1 MVKNLHSRIQTL
13 EISLEDSEYKVRE
26 NISEMLV
33 YEELKS
39 FKQKALKKEKKVQRK
54 KRQMAERTDFKNIK
68 VEKLKMK
75 ILALCLRCKMITI
88 TF

>member
-39 FKQKALKKEKKVQRK
+39 FKQKALKKEKKGSEKEKTNGRK
-54 KRQMAERTDFKNIK
+54 NRF
-68 VEKLKMK
+68 
-75 ILALCLRCKMITI
+75 
-88 TF
+88 

>member
-1 MVKNLHSRIQTL
+1 MEAMVKNLHSRIQTL

-39 FKQKALKKEKKVQRK
+39 FKQKALKKEKKGSEKEKTNGRK
-54 KRQMAERTDFKNIK
+54 NRF
-68 VEKLKMK
+68 
-75 ILALCLRCKMITI
+75 
-88 TF
+88 